1 MKKIIIILK
10 VILIL
15 ILFYLFH
22 IVIINML
29 FIHLTFLY
37 TVSNINEGNNSKY
50 EPNTVYKEFY
60 PRTFVS
66 DTDIV

>member
-1 MKKIIIILK
+1 
-10 VILIL
+10 
-15 ILFYLFH
+15 
-22 IVIINML
+22 ML